1 MEYQIA
7 CKSSTHGLLFSSQH
21 VNCNGVGFAVYL
33 CYVHKSCGSL
43 VVQLINNLYGVSN
56 SCSIGYQMKHINNF
70 LKGSWYYMSGEINL
84 IFPAEEVT
92 KWMEIF
98 VHFWPM
104 FVFTVFK
111 KGKKTLLH
119 WSSIVFCV
127 LYSVHALL
135 CVIST
140 TCIQMGKKQRE
151 RFVHLL
157 FICFFLLKV
166 SFFEFFH
173 VIASH
178 GCFAEA
184 SFFPYLITNKV
195 VN

>member
-98 VHFWPM
+98 VHFWLM

-111 KGKKTLLH
+111 KGKKNIIALVLHCFLCTLLSSCIIMRHKYNLYPNGKKAERAVCTSFVYLFFSFSKLASLSSSTLLH
-119 WSSIVFCV
+119 LMAAS
-127 LYSVHALL
+127 
-135 CVIST
+135 
-140 TCIQMGKKQRE
+140 QKP
-151 RFVHLL
+151 L
-157 FICFFLLKV
+157 FSL
-166 SFFEFFH
+166 S
-173 VIASH
+173 
-178 GCFAEA
+178 
-184 SFFPYLITNKV
+184 N
-195 VN
+195 N